1 MLKLISHVIFLHGMM
16 SCNEEARAAVGAI
29 TLAAWAAP
37 SHHNAHKP
45 QDAGLESKL
54 ASL

>member
-1 MLKLISHVIFLHGMM
+1 MIISPVIFLHGMM

-29 TLAAWAAP
+29 ILAAWAAP